1 MNWLMAWLIL
11 NALILA
17 WRLTVA
23 MREGR
28 CNDARVI
35 NEI

>member
-23 MREGR
+23 PRER
-28 CNDARVI
+28 TMQ
-35 NEI
+35 

>member
-23 MREGR
+23 ERKATMQ
-28 CNDARVI
+28 
-35 NEI
+35 

>member
-23 MREGR
+23 TRER
-28 CNDARVI
+28 TMQ
-35 NEI
+35 